1 MEPDILQGKA
11 GKETLQKRQD
21 RLVSF
26 FDAIVAVGITMIVMG
41 IALPEASM
49 EPWELVAYIG
59 SEVTVYLVSFIALAE
74 LWRVHHAI
82 FTHFEGVAAE
92 EVTNVHIALM
102 FFVTIFPFLTRFM
115 NAYQNVMEIRVLY
128 VSSYVVMNSLMV
140 LIVYLANRRYVQNQ
154 LEKEDK
160 IKKWIPLMFAGGKS
174 EGGLDGK
181 MSEFTK
187 YSAMFQKGNFSG
199 KQVDKENAFILDEG
213 LKESL
218 KAMGVWEEEDPNL
231 KKAGSIQ
238 AMISISFNFVSVTLS
253 VILLMV
259 NPLFCYI
266 VFLAKF
272 VLEAIGK
279 RIVEIVLMP
288 SQSGQVSPEEKQALT
303 ASAQIPPGVGQGS
316 ETVPL
321 SKDWMELLKEER
333 RRREQERR
341 RVSERMQKERED
353 ARRARERMHTE
364 RERAKEDSK
373 RTREDRGKAQKKQG
387 VQETAHECKDNDDM
401 RGKGQGCGR
410 GQGL

>member
-11 GKETLQKRQD
+11 GRETLQKRQD

-82 FTHFEGVAAE
+82 FAHFEGVAAE

-160 IKKWIPLMFAGGKS
+160 IKKWIPLMLAGGGS
-174 EGGLDGK
+174 GGGLDGK
-181 MSEFTK
+181 MGEFTK
-187 YSAMFQKGNFSG
+187 
-199 KQVDKENAFILDEG
+199 
-213 LKESL
+213 
-218 KAMGVWEEEDPNL
+218 
-231 KKAGSIQ
+231 
-238 AMISISFNFVSVTLS
+238 
-253 VILLMV
+253 
-259 NPLFCYI
+259 
-266 VFLAKF
+266 
-272 VLEAIGK
+272 
-279 RIVEIVLMP
+279 
-288 SQSGQVSPEEKQALT
+288 
-303 ASAQIPPGVGQGS
+303 
-316 ETVPL
+316 
-321 SKDWMELLKEER
+321 
-333 RRREQERR
+333 
-341 RVSERMQKERED
+341 
-353 ARRARERMHTE
+353 
-364 RERAKEDSK
+364 
-373 RTREDRGKAQKKQG
+373 
-387 VQETAHECKDNDDM
+387 
-401 RGKGQGCGR
+401 
-410 GQGL
+410 